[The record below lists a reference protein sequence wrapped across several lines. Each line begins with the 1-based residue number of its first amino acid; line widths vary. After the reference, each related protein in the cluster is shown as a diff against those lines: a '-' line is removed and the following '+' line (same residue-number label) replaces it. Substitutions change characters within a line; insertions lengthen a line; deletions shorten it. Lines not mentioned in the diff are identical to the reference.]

1 MSIKIIE
8 PISKYIKEF
17 DTVDEFNLFYTKN
30 KEEIDNIT
38 THKLN
43 KLYHIK
49 GYRITKIK
57 NVLMLKKNKDDMS
70 SCEVDNDDNNNDE
83 VDVNYHEINNE
94 IQKINDEIKTIKQT
108 INTIIDYLHL

>member
-57 NVLMLKKNKDDMS
+57 NVLMLKKNKDDTS
-70 SCEVDNDDNNNDE
+70 SCEVDNDE
-83 VDVNYHEINNE
+83 VDNE

-108 INTIIDYLHL
+108 INTIIEYLHSLSTNFVSPPSIT